1 MAAGGRDLEG
11 ALGALLSLD
20 VAQVRQGAGGGHDRG
35 FGPAQDLGALEVIGK
50 LDQRARRE
58 DLDVPAGPGGRTP
71 ET

>member
-1 MAAGGRDLEG
+1 
-11 ALGALLSLD
+11 
-20 VAQVRQGAGGGHDRG
+20 
-35 FGPAQDLGALEVIGK
+35 VIGK